1 MSKTLPGFSF
11 FETILYLALFSLL
24 AVGLFHFS
32 FDVFDLGTKDRTS
45 RHIFSDARFVAERM
59 QYLIRNASGIDTGAS
74 VWNDGDGK
82 IVLEEVGSSDT
93 MTISISNGRV
103 MLTETGQSGVALH
116 SAESKVRSLTF
127 QKYGSQSDGS
137 EYVGFEL
144 VLESASSD
152 TALPAEY
159 GATTTLQGGASLR
172 NSGIGL

>member
-1 MSKTLPGFSF
+1 
-11 FETILYLALFSLL
+11 
-24 AVGLFHFS
+24 
-32 FDVFDLGTKDRTS
+32 
-45 RHIFSDARFVAERM
+45 M